1 MERRGGKD
9 PTSSLCAAGGPSVGR
24 YVTSLTDGAGKQGVS
39 LLKLLFTFFMGIVIT
54 ALGLPAEA
62 ATLREQQVLD
72 LVVAQ
77 AALKHQVPRNEV
89 VVEWQDR
96 SIESMVPALPDG
108 AVTLE
113 IADSARLAGRG
124 NVPVQILVNG
134 RKFRTIFPRVDIKVY
149 QKVLIAKRRLGRGET
164 VSAADVSLERQAVSH
179 TLGAP
184 LTSLGALLGA
194 EATREIPQGTALSAG
209 MFKIPPVVKSGRM
222 VSVVLTLK
230 DLTIITQAEAKS
242 DGAVGQ
248 IVKVLNLESKRE
260 FTARVTGPDR
270 VEIKME

>member
-1 MERRGGKD
+1 
-9 PTSSLCAAGGPSVGR
+9 
-24 YVTSLTDGAGKQGVS
+24 
-39 LLKLLFTFFMGIVIT
+39 MGIVIS
-54 ALGLPAEA
+54 AFGQPAEA
-62 ATLREQQVLD
+62 APVREQQVLD
-72 LVVAQ
+72 LLAAE

-96 SIESMVPALPDG
+96 ALESMVPALPDG
-108 AVTLE
+108 TVTLE
-113 IADSARLAGRG
+113 VADSARLAGRG

-149 QKVLIAKRRLGRGET
+149 QQVLVAKRRLGRGEV
-164 VSAADVSLERQAVSH
+164 VSAADVKLERQAIASNG
-179 TLGAP
+179 LGAP

-194 EATREIPQGTALSAG
+194 EATREIPSGTALSSA

-222 VSVVLTLK
+222 VSVVLTSK

-270 VEIKME
+270 VEIKLEE